1 MSRIPLIILSA
12 DRPDFLLNTGA
23 NQTIYQKDIYGS
35 YVRYFSDIGLPEK
48 NLEKLEKNLVKS
60 LKLSMGTDIEKP
72 PGPVHLNFPF
82 DEPLLSEKIDYPAF
96 SSFLPLNIVEN
107 KNDNISILQKVN
119 KPLVI
124 VGPMEE
130 NISQK
135 LIVAFAN
142 QINAP
147 LLVDPLSQ
155 MRYGFKDKVI
165 ISHYD
170 QFVDQ
175 IGINPDLIIRFGR
188 KPTSK
193 KLCSLLDKWNSQTVL
208 IDKWKK
214 FNDDSKD
221 FIQSDINNFCQL
233 QIDGIDWTGERDWIY
248 SFIDREKIVEKE
260 LNNYTEYSEGSIARI
275 CQETLKDGD
284 NFIIGNSMPIRDV
297 DMYTSLTNIKINT
310 YANRGASGIDGVV
323 STALGVASAS
333 QKNSLLLIGDL
344 SFYHDMNGLLST
356 QNKNRLTIVVINNS
370 GGGIFSFLPI
380 ANMGINTFS
389 KYWTTDTGISFKK
402 VAELYNCRYSKSEG
416 LKELKSNIIQSF
428 QSEGTHIIELT
439 IDISENVKLHRNFKK
454 RINSLLKSN

>member
-1 MSRIPLIILSA
+1 MGRIPLIILSA
-12 DRPDFLLNTGA
+12 DRPGFLLNTGA

-35 YVRYFSDIGLPEK
+35 YVRHFSDIGLPEK

-60 LKLSMGTDIEKP
+60 LKLSMGADLEKP

-193 KLCSLLDKWNSQTVL
+193 KLCSLLDKWNSQTVH

-333 QKNSLLLIGDL
+333 QKNSLLLIRDL

-439 IDISENVKLHRNFKK
+439 INISENVKLHRNFKK